1 MKKSI
6 TFIKTFFCFILVC
19 SVTVGIALLILESK
33 LWYSHKALFTVS
45 CIGGGAALCG
55 LYAMYRENKINSE
68 CDKKRNEDMT
78 EYEKE
83 IEILKEKPKNTLP
96 INPSSITDD
105 RTTLLHKCAVLE
117 EFRNSFPYSVSDKYV
132 IYNVM
137 RTEIEVSR
145 FSRWQIVGA
154 FGDELWQTS
163 VIRPDTQ
170 TYKEMLMLI
179 SATKTPQEITGLNM
193 PNDLLWQ

>member
-1 MKKSI
+1 MKKSVI
-6 TFIKTFFCFILVC
+6 FLKAFLCVVAVF
-19 SVTVGIALLILESK
+19 LILSGITLLVIKSSLETWLTFGCVICAGVLLGLFFVSRECR
-33 LWYSHKALFTVS
+33 HNDEKAEKSEEEKAELQQ
-45 CIGGGAALCG
+45 
-55 LYAMYRENKINSE
+55 EINA
-68 CDKKRNEDMT
+68 
-78 EYEKE
+78 
-83 IEILKEKPKNTLP
+83 LKEKLKNTLP

-105 RTTLLHKCAVLE
+105 RTSLLHKCAVLE

-179 SATKTPQEITGLNM
+179 SATKAPQEITGLNM